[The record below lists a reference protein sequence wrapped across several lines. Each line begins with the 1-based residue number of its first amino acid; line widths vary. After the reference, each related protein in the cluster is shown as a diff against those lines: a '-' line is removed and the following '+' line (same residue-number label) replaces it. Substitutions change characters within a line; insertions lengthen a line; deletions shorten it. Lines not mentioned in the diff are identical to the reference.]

1 MADAIRLYFI
11 KVGDSK
17 ASASVSLMVLEHLYY
32 KHDSVATAVQ
42 KAHLFR
48 NLHPACKGKCE
59 PIEESKRNAQIV
71 HPASFCGSPVI
82 VAPAINSETRVDQL
96 TKYIFAKGDEN
107 DKQRALLCAVF
118 HHAIHDRYYQAR
130 DLFLISHIQ
139 DVIDKADLNTQILY
153 NRALAS
159 LGLVAFRLGL
169 IQKAYDS
176 LYGICS
182 GRDTI
187 KELLAQG
194 QSKWQDKDPE
204 QERQERR
211 RQMPYH
217 MHISP
222 DLLESC
228 HLICAMFLELPQIA
242 KGNPYP
248 IVQKFRRFMTDYN
261 KQDFTGP
268 PENIR
273 EHVLSAAKALMA
285 GEWQRAC
292 DLLLG
297 LESWNLIPNNGG
309 DKVKELLRS
318 RIKEE
323 AVRTYLLTYGVHYE
337 SLSLAHICQMFD
349 MEPVM
354 TRRIISRMIFY
365 KEISAAWEHPADTL
379 VLYNVDPT
387 PLQKLCQIVSEKVS
401 NLVESNERILDPFA
415 HNVYGFKDDGR
426 KQWDNNQ
433 TDKRKLGGWKSS
445 GRGGVRGRGRSR
457 GRGRGNQG
465 RSGGGY
471 SKQQKAWNQNN

>member
-1 MADAIRLYFI
+1 
-11 KVGDSK
+11 
-17 ASASVSLMVLEHLYY
+17 MVLEHVYY
-32 KHDSVATAVQ
+32 KHDSVAAAVQ
-42 KAHLFR
+42 KAHHFSKTWGKHSD
-48 NLHPACKGKCE
+48 LHPACKGKSE
-59 PIEESKRNAQIV
+59 PIIKEKRNSEFV
-71 HPASFCGSPVI
+71 HPASYCGSPA
-82 VAPAINSETRVDQL
+82 VATPVINSEAKVDQL
-96 TKYIFAKGDEN
+96 TKFIFSKGDEN

-118 HHAIHDRYYQAR
+118 HHALHDRYYQAR

-159 LGLVAFRLGL
+159 LGLVAFRMGL
-169 IQKAYDS
+169 FQKAHDS
-176 LYGICS
+176 LSGICS
-182 GRDTI
+182 GRV

-228 HLICAMFLELPQIA
+228 HLICAMFIELPHIA

-248 IVQKFRRFMTDYN
+248 AVPKFRKYMTIYN

-273 EHVLSAAKALMA
+273 EHILSAAKALMS

-292 DLLLG
+292 DLILG
-297 LESWNLIPNNGG
+297 LESWNLIPNNGRE
-309 DKVKELLRS
+309 KVKDLLRN

-349 MEPVM
+349 MEPVV

-379 VLYNVDPT
+379 VMYNVDPS
-387 PLQKLCQIVSEKVS
+387 PLQSLCQVVAEKIS
-401 NLVESNERILDPFA
+401 NLVESNERILDPLLKTYMDSRMMDVS
-415 HNVYGFKDDGR
+415 NGTV
-426 KQWDNNQ
+426 
-433 TDKRKLGGWKSS
+433 TKLIEES
-445 GRGGVRGRGRSR
+445 
-457 GRGRGNQG
+457 
-465 RSGGGY
+465 
-471 SKQQKAWNQNN
+471 

>member
-1 MADAIRLYFI
+1 
-11 KVGDSK
+11 
-17 ASASVSLMVLEHLYY
+17 MVLEHVYY
-32 KHDSVATAVQ
+32 KHDSVAASVQ
-42 KAHLFR
+42 KAHLFSKTWGKHSD
-48 NLHPACKGKCE
+48 LHPACKGKFDAI
-59 PIEESKRNAQIV
+59 PNDKSKRNTSIV
-71 HPASFCGSPVI
+71 HPASFSGSPV
-82 VAPAINSETRVDQL
+82 VATPVIASESKVDQL
-96 TKYIFAKGDEN
+96 TKFIFAKGDEN

-118 HHAIHDRYYQAR
+118 HHALHDRYYQAR

-159 LGLVAFRLGL
+159 LGLVAFRMGL
-169 IQKAYDS
+169 IQKAHDS
-176 LYGICS
+176 LSGICS
-182 GRDTI
+182 GRV

-194 QSKWQDKDPE
+194 QSKWMDKDPE

-242 KGNPYP
+242 KGSPYQ
-248 IVQKFRRFMTDYN
+248 IVPKFRKYMTIYN

-273 EHVLSAAKALMA
+273 EHILSAAKALMS

-292 DLLLG
+292 DLILG
-297 LESWNLIPNNGG
+297 LESWNLIPNNGAE
-309 DKVKELLRS
+309 KVKEMLRN

-349 MEPVM
+349 MEPVV

-379 VLYNVDPT
+379 VMYNVDPT
-387 PLQKLCQIVSEKVS
+387 PLQSLCQVVAEKIS

-415 HNVYGFKDDGR
+415 QNVYGFKDDGR
-426 KQWDNNQ
+426 KQWDGNQ
-433 TDKRKLGGWKSS
+433 TDKRRLGGWKSS
-445 GRGGVRGRGRSR
+445 GRGGVTR
-457 GRGRGNQG
+457 GRGRGRG
-465 RSGGGY
+465 RGGRGGRGGGNY
-471 SKQQKAWNQNN
+471 NNKPQKAWANQ